1 MTDNVRNTIITMMIM
16 GILGFILKKSG
27 VTDKRTDKFLSQL
40 LVNYCT
46 PAVMIYITLTN
57 FSISTFQNSYKGILI
72 AIASMVLINIIAL
85 GVSGALS
92 LKGMEKGEFMSMAT
106 FSNTIFVG
114 LPLITGIFGERAVPY
129 LMLYY
134 IANTLTFWTLGI
146 YQLVRSSGK
155 AFSSKNL
162 MKIFNP
168 PILGFIAGILLLWY
182 NVSLPVYAMESINY
196 LRLLLTPLSL
206 IFMGSTIGDLK
217 MSSVGSPVTTVVIL
231 VMRFVLSPIA
241 CLLILKVVGMPEDL
255 VKVFIVCAGLP
266 VMTNI
271 SIAVGKY
278 GGNPSYSS
286 FMTALSSIVF
296 IFVVPFYIKLFE
308 FI

>member
-46 PAVMIYITLTN
+46 PAVMVYITLTN

-92 LKGMEKGEFMSMAT
+92 LKGMEKGEFISMAT

-182 NVSLPVYAMESINY
+182 NISLPVYAMESINY

-217 MSSVGSPVTTVVIL
+217 MSSVGSPVTTVIIL
-231 VMRFVLSPIA
+231 LMRFVLSPIV

-296 IFVVPFYIKLFE
+296 IFVVPFYIRLFE

>member
-1 MTDNVRNTIITMMIM
+1 MTENVRNTIITMMIM
-16 GILGFILKKSG
+16 GVLGFILKKTG

-40 LVNYCT
+40 LVNICT

-57 FSISTFQNSYKGILI
+57 FSIATFQNSYKGIVI
-72 AIASMVLINIIAL
+72 AIVSMILVNIIAL

-92 LKGMEKGEFMSMAT
+92 LKGMEKGEFISMAT

-114 LPLITGIFGERAVPY
+114 LPLITGIFGEKAVPY

-134 IANTLTFWTLGI
+134 IANTFYFWTFGI

-162 MKIFNP
+162 TKIFNP
-168 PILGFIAGILLLWY
+168 PIIAFIAGILMLWY
-182 NVSLPVYAMESINY
+182 NVRLPVYAMDSINY

-217 MSSVGSPVTTVVIL
+217 MSSVGSPVTTVLIL
-231 VMRFVLSPIA
+231 IMRFVLSPIV
-241 CLLILKVVGMPEDL
+241 CLLLLKAIGMPDDL
-255 VKVFIVCAGLP
+255 TKVFIVCAGLP

-271 SIAVGKY
+271 SIAVAKY

-296 IFVVPFYIKLFE
+296 IFIVPFYIKLFE

>member
-1 MTDNVRNTIITMMIM
+1 MTENVRNTIITMMIM

-40 LVNYCT
+40 LVNFCT

-72 AIASMVLINIIAL
+72 AMVSMVLINIIAL

-92 LKGMEKGEFMSMAT
+92 LRGMEKGEFISMST

-114 LPLITGIFGERAVPY
+114 LPLITGIFGEKAVPY

-162 MKIFNP
+162 IKIFNP

-182 NVSLPVYAMESINY
+182 EVSLPVYAMDSINY

-217 MSSVGSPVTTVVIL
+217 MSSVGSPVTTVLIL
-231 VMRFVLSPIA
+231 IMRFVLSPLV
-241 CLLILKVVGMPEDL
+241 CLLILKAAGMPEDL
-255 VKVFIVCAGLP
+255 TKVFIVCAGLP

>member
-46 PAVMIYITLTN
+46 PAVMVYITLTN
-57 FSISTFQNSYKGILI
+57 FSISTFQSSYKGILI
-72 AIASMVLINIIAL
+72 AIGSMVLINIIAL
-85 GVSGALS
+85 GISGALS
-92 LKGMEKGEFMSMAT
+92 LKGMEKGEFISMAT

-155 AFSSKNL
+155 TFSSKNL
-162 MKIFNP
+162 MKIINP

-182 NVSLPVYAMESINY
+182 NVSLPVYAMDSINY

-217 MSSVGSPVTTVVIL
+217 MSSVGSPVTTVIIL
-231 VMRFVLSPIA
+231 LMRFVLSPIV

>member
-1 MTDNVRNTIITMMIM
+1 MTENVKNTIITMMIL
-16 GILGFILKKSG
+16 GTLGFILKKSR

-40 LVNYCT
+40 LVNFCT
-46 PAVMIYITLTN
+46 PAVMIYINLTN
-57 FSISTFQNSYKGILI
+57 FSIATFRNSYRSILI
-72 AIASMVLINIIAL
+72 AILTMVFMNVIAY
-85 GVSGALS
+85 GVSKALS
-92 LKGMEKGEFMSMAT
+92 LRGMEQGEFLSMAT

-114 LPLITGIFGERAVPY
+114 LPLITGIFGEKAVPY
-129 LMLYY
+129 LMLYF

-162 MKIFNP
+162 LKIFNP
-168 PILGFIAGILLLWY
+168 PIIGFTVGILLLYY
-182 NVSLPVYAMESINY
+182 NVSLPTYAMDSINY
-196 LRLLLTPLSL
+196 LRILMTPLSL
-206 IFMGSTIGDLK
+206 LFMGSVIGDLK
-217 MSSVGSPVTTVVIL
+217 MSSVGSPVTTVLIL
-231 VMRFVLSPIA
+231 LMRFVLAPVS
-241 CLLILKVVGMPEDL
+241 CLLLMKAFNMPEDL
-255 VKVFIVCAGLP
+255 TKVFIVCAGLP

-286 FMTALSSIVF
+286 FMTALTSIAF
-296 IFVVPFYIKLFE
+296 IFVMPFYFELFA

>member
-92 LKGMEKGEFMSMAT
+92 LKGMEKGEFISMAT

-182 NVSLPVYAMESINY
+182 NISLPVYAMESINY

-231 VMRFVLSPIA
+231 VMRFVLSPIV

>member
-92 LKGMEKGEFMSMAT
+92 LKGMEKGEFISMAT

-182 NVSLPVYAMESINY
+182 NITLPVYAMESINY

-231 VMRFVLSPIA
+231 VMRFVLSPIV

>member
-46 PAVMIYITLTN
+46 PAVMVYITLTN
-57 FSISTFQNSYKGILI
+57 FSISTFQSSYKGILI
-72 AIASMVLINIIAL
+72 AIGSMVLINIIAL
-85 GVSGALS
+85 GISGALS
-92 LKGMEKGEFMSMAT
+92 LKGMEKGEFISMAT

-114 LPLITGIFGERAVPY
+114 LPLIIGIFGERAVPY

-155 AFSSKNL
+155 TFSSKNL
-162 MKIFNP
+162 MKIINP

-182 NVSLPVYAMESINY
+182 NVSLPVYAMDSINY

-217 MSSVGSPVTTVVIL
+217 MSSVGSPVTTVIIL
-231 VMRFVLSPIA
+231 LMRFVLSPIV

-278 GGNPSYSS
+278 GGHPSYSS

-296 IFVVPFYIKLFE
+296 IFVVPFYIRLFE

>member
-1 MTDNVRNTIITMMIM
+1 MTENVRNTIITMMIM
-16 GILGFILKKSG
+16 GILGFVLKKSG

-40 LVNYCT
+40 LVNFCT

-72 AIASMVLINIIAL
+72 AIASMILINIIAL

-92 LKGMEKGEFMSMAT
+92 LKGMEKGEFISMAT

-114 LPLITGIFGERAVPY
+114 LPLITGIFGEKAVPY

-146 YQLVRSSGK
+146 YQLVKSSGK

-196 LRLLLTPLSL
+196 LRLMLTPLSL

-217 MSSVGSPVTTVVIL
+217 MSSVGSPVTTVLIL
-231 VMRFVLSPIA
+231 IMRFVLSPIA
-241 CLLILKVVGMPEDL
+241 CLLILKVTGMPEDL
-255 VKVFIVCAGLP
+255 TKVFIVCAGLP

>member
-1 MTDNVRNTIITMMIM
+1 MTENVRNTIITMMIM
-16 GILGFILKKSG
+16 GILGFVLKKSG

-40 LVNYCT
+40 LVNFCT

-72 AIASMVLINIIAL
+72 AIASMILINIIAL

-92 LKGMEKGEFMSMAT
+92 LKGMEKGEFISMAT

-114 LPLITGIFGERAVPY
+114 LPLITGIFGEKAVPY

-146 YQLVRSSGK
+146 YQLVKSSGK

-162 MKIFNP
+162 MKIINP

-196 LRLLLTPLSL
+196 LRLMLTPLSL

-217 MSSVGSPVTTVVIL
+217 MSSVGSPVTTVLIL
-231 VMRFVLSPIA
+231 IMRFVLSPIA
-241 CLLILKVVGMPEDL
+241 CLLILKVTGMPEDL
-255 VKVFIVCAGLP
+255 TKVFIVCAGLP

>member
-1 MTDNVRNTIITMMIM
+1 MTENVKNTIITMMIL
-16 GILGFILKKSG
+16 GILGFVLKKSG
-27 VTDKRTDKFLSQL
+27 ITDKRTDKFLSQL
-40 LVNYCT
+40 LVNFCT
-46 PAVMIYITLTN
+46 PAVMIYINLTN
-57 FSISTFQNSYKGILI
+57 FSIAIFKDSYKGILI
-72 AIASMVLINIIAL
+72 AILSMIIVNIIAL

-92 LKGMEKGEFMSMAT
+92 LKGMEKGEFLSMAT

-129 LMLYY
+129 LMLYF
-134 IANTLTFWTLGI
+134 IANTLTFWTMGI

-155 AFSSKNL
+155 AFSSQNL

-168 PILGFIAGILLLWY
+168 PILGFIVGILLLWY
-182 NVSLPVYAMESINY
+182 DVSLPVYAMDSINY

-217 MSSVGSPVTTVVIL
+217 MSSVGSPVTTVLIL
-231 VMRFVLSPIA
+231 ILRFVLSPIV
-241 CLLILKVVGMPEDL
+241 CLLILKLAGLPEDL

-286 FMTALSSIVF
+286 FMTALSSIAF

>member
-92 LKGMEKGEFMSMAT
+92 LKGMEKGEFISMAT

-231 VMRFVLSPIA
+231 VMRFVLSPIV

>member
-1 MTDNVRNTIITMMIM
+1 
-16 GILGFILKKSG
+16 
-27 VTDKRTDKFLSQL
+27 
-40 LVNYCT
+40 
-46 PAVMIYITLTN
+46 
-57 FSISTFQNSYKGILI
+57 
-72 AIASMVLINIIAL
+72 
-85 GVSGALS
+85 
-92 LKGMEKGEFMSMAT
+92 
-106 FSNTIFVG
+106 
-114 LPLITGIFGERAVPY
+114 
-129 LMLYY
+129 MLYY

-168 PILGFIAGILLLWY
+168 PILGFIVGILLLWY
-182 NVSLPVYAMESINY
+182 KISLPEYAMDSINY

-217 MSSVGSPVTTVVIL
+217 MSTVGSPVTTVLIL
-231 VMRFVLSPIA
+231 VLRFVLSPLV
-241 CLLILKVVGMPEDL
+241 CLLILKAAGMPEDL
-255 VKVFIVCAGLP
+255 TKVFIVCAGLP

>member
-1 MTDNVRNTIITMMIM
+1 MTENVRNTIITMMIM
-16 GILGFILKKSG
+16 GILGFVLKKSG

-40 LVNYCT
+40 LVNFCT

-72 AIASMVLINIIAL
+72 AIASMILINIIAL

-92 LKGMEKGEFMSMAT
+92 LKGMEKGEFISMAT

-114 LPLITGIFGERAVPY
+114 LPLITGIFGEKAVPY

-146 YQLVRSSGK
+146 YQLVKSSGK

-196 LRLLLTPLSL
+196 LRLMLTPLSL

-217 MSSVGSPVTTVVIL
+217 MSSVGSPVTTVMIL
-231 VMRFVLSPIA
+231 IMRFVLSPIA
-241 CLLILKVVGMPEDL
+241 CLLILKVTGMPEDL
-255 VKVFIVCAGLP
+255 TKVFIVCAGLP